1 MFGIGLPEMIIIAA
15 VALIFI
21 GPDKLPGV
29 LRSIGKG
36 LVELKRSTSDV
47 RSTVQDEM
55 HKIEEE
61 IELKDVRESAQNFS
75 NELGGVANKM
85 DPLSLSKLSSG
96 EQLEKIA
103 DAIDKTEKNDSE
115 DQPEKEITSIK
126 LDPRELLRK
135 IFLLQESV
143 RWRQKKKILL
153 KVLLQKK
160 HKIPPNNI
168 NQNLILMPSQ
178 KAL

>member
-1 MFGIGLPEMIIIAA
+1 MFGIGLPEMIIIAV
-15 VALIFI
+15 VALVFI

-36 LVELKRSTSDV
+36 LVELKRATSDV

-55 HKIEEE
+55 HKIEDE
-61 IELKDVRESAQNFS
+61 IELKDVRESAQSFS

-126 LDPRELLRK
+126 LDPRELSPEDFSTPEISAVEAK
-135 IFLLQESV
+135 EKDSSESSV
-143 RWRQKKKILL
+143 AEKT
-153 KVLLQKK
+153 
-160 HKIPPNNI
+160 
-168 NQNLILMPSQ
+168 
-178 KAL
+178 

>member
-1 MFGIGLPEMIIIAA
+1 MFGIGLPEMLIIAA

-55 HKIEEE
+55 NKIEEE
-61 IELKDVRESAQNFS
+61 IELKDVRESAQDFS

-85 DPLSLSKLSSG
+85 DPLALSKMSSG
-96 EQLEKIA
+96 EQLENIA

-115 DQPEKEITSIK
+115 DHPEKEISSIK
-126 LDPRELLRK
+126 LDPRELSPED
-135 IFLLQESV
+135 FSTSGFTTVES
-143 RWRQKKKILL
+143 KEKD
-153 KVLLQKK
+153 
-160 HKIPPNNI
+160 
-168 NQNLILMPSQ
+168 PSESFVTE
-178 KAL
+178 KT